1 MTANNGKSYLG
12 FLNKL
17 VDRYSN
23 TYHVSIGKKSID
35 ENYFASTEEI
45 ETNLTALKLKLG
57 DKHITK
63 YKNILSKSF
72 TNNWPTKIFVIDSVL
87 KTNLWRYKI
96 KDLNGETT
104 IGSFYIKELLLIKFY
119 NWVIIHSQTVI
130 LEINSK

>member
-45 ETNLTALKLKLG
+45 ETNLKALKLKLG

-119 NWVIIHSQTVI
+119 N
-130 LEINSK
+130 